1 MMNWE
6 LKNIISEIEI
16 VKEKLDDI
24 TTAHTWFVDGNYVHE
39 DISSLSDLKNYGFHY
54 KEHRIHN
61 NHILDL
67 LLLNMERFDELIKEF
82 RQIEKASS
90 AKFGDRTDNA

>member
-1 MMNWE
+1 MNWE

-24 TTAHTWFVDGNYVHE
+24 TTVHTWFVDGNYVLD
-39 DISSLSDLKNYGFHY
+39 DISSHSDLKEYGFKY

-67 LLLNMERFDELIKEF
+67 LMVYMKRFDDLIKEIE
-82 RQIEKASS
+82 QIEKASS

>member
-1 MMNWE
+1 MNWE

-24 TTAHTWFVDGNYVHE
+24 TTAHTWFVDGNYVLD
-39 DISSLSDLKNYGFHY
+39 DISSHSDLKEYGFKY

-67 LLLNMERFDELIKEF
+67 LMIYMKRFDDLIKEF
-82 RQIEKASS
+82 EQIEKASS
-90 AKFGDRTDNA
+90 ENFDEESLNA